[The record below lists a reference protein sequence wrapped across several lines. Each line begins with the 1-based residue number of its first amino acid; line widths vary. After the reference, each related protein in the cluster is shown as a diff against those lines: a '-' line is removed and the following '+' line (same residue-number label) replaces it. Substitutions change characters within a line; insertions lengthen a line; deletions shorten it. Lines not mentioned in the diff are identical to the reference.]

1 MIKID
6 KNIIVLSVGRFFQA
20 LLAIFTLR
28 LLTEILPQQEIGQ
41 QYVINSMI
49 LWFSMVLINPVGMF
63 VNRHLH
69 EWKKEN
75 SLVFYMKKLNSY
87 FLMIAVLSLMV
98 VFLCSYFSVF
108 KNMSMNPSMY
118 FYFLAYIYLS
128 TWFQTISSMFNLFN
142 QQKIF
147 ITLSVLSQFL
157 GLLFA
162 FLLTHFFKV
171 ESLYW
176 LFGLLSGQVVSLVVA
191 LYYFK
196 NNFYSD
202 QRLIPSQDLFFKN
215 TTFLFCYPV
224 AITTLFMWFNTQGY
238 RLYLESEIGLA
249 SLGALGVGLGLAAS
263 VSSVVESITTQFLFP
278 KYYESLAKSS
288 VADRVKSWNE
298 LWSKSF
304 CIYIPFCFLTVSAST
319 FLVRVLTA
327 KQFHQI
333 VPLVCLGGFVE
344 LFRQLSNVLYLV
356 AHGEKKT
363 QQTIIPY
370 LTGALTCLFGL
381 LILQKWFS
389 ISPLS
394 IGLVLIF
401 SGLMIFSFNILKAYK
416 MIPISLNLKF
426 IFKTLIFSAPILSV
440 FFFNSEESST
450 LTLFL
455 SSSAAGCYL
464 LVVIVFLQKRSEFQ

>member
-6 KNIIVLSVGRFFQA
+6 KNIIVLSVGRLLQA

-28 LLTEILPQQEIGQ
+28 LLTEVLPQDQVGQ

-49 LWFSMVLINPVGMF
+49 LWFSMVLINPVGMY

-75 SLVFYMKKLNSY
+75 ALVYYMKKLNSY
-87 FLMIAVLSLMV
+87 FLIIAVLSLV
-98 VFLCSYFSVF
+98 IVFLCSYFSVF
-108 KNMSMNPSMY
+108 KNITMDLSMY
-118 FYFLAYIYLS
+118 FYFLAFIYLS
-128 TWFQTISSMFNLFN
+128 TWFQTITSMFNLFN

-147 ITLSVLSQFL
+147 IILSILSQFL

-176 LFGLLSGQVVSLVVA
+176 LFGLLSGQVVSLIVA
-191 LYYFK
+191 IIFFK
-196 NNFYSD
+196 KHFYSD
-202 QRLIPSQDLFFKN
+202 QRLIPARDSFFQK

-278 KYYESLAKSS
+278 RYYESLVRSS
-288 VADRVKSWNE
+288 VSDRVQSWNE
-298 LWSKSF
+298 LWLKSL
-304 CIYIPFCFLTVSAST
+304 CIYVPFCFLTVSAST

-327 KQFHQI
+327 KQFHHI
-333 VPLVCLGGFVE
+333 ASLVCLGAFVE
-344 LFRQLSNVLYLV
+344 LFRQLSNILYLV

-363 QQTIIPY
+363 QQTIVPY
-370 LTGALTCLFGL
+370 LTGALACILGF
-381 LILQKWFS
+381 LIIQKWFS
-389 ISPLS
+389 ISPFS
-394 IGLVLIF
+394 VGIVLIV
-401 SGLMIFSFNILKAYK
+401 SGVFIFSFNILNAYR
-416 MIPISLNLKF
+416 MIPINLNLKF
-426 IFKTLIFSAPILSV
+426 IFKTLLFSTPILSV
-440 FFFNSEESST
+440 FFLSSDESST
-450 LTLFL
+450 LNLFL
-455 SSSAAGCYL
+455 SLSLVGIYL
-464 LVVIVFLQKRSEFQ
+464 LAVTAFLQKTLI